1 MCYNT
6 IWYRNHIRSDPARME
21 VLMLLEYV
29 DEAMAKAV
37 YDKVEDG
44 TYCGK
49 ISKCPGVVALADT
62 LYKCE
67 RALRSALE
75 GWLIVKLR
83 HGDELPVIGK
93 LNLNLKTSDRRR
105 TAAR

>member
-1 MCYNT
+1 
-6 IWYRNHIRSDPARME
+6 
-21 VLMLLEYV
+21 MLLEYV

-75 GWLIVKLR
+75 GWAYRNSGTGMSCRLSENSIS
-83 HGDELPVIGK
+83 
-93 LNLNLKTSDRRR
+93 T
-105 TAAR
+105 